1 MIDEL
6 GASLDHTAAIVA
18 AVPEDQYANPTPCPE
33 FDVRALMNHLVAGNL
48 LFATAARGEPL
59 DMTVFEQDHLGDD
72 AAAAYRASADRA
84 LESWRR
90 PGVME
95 EQLPFGG
102 MPGHAVIQLHVTEEL
117 VHGWDLAFSTGGDT
131 SMDPRLAEMALE
143 GMQQVPEEMLRSG
156 TAFGEAVAVDPDA
169 PAHLRLV
176 AFLGRDPAASPT

>member
-6 GASLDHTAAIVA
+6 EAAFDHTAAIVA
-18 AVPEDQYANPTPCPE
+18 SVPEDRYAAATPCPD

-72 AAAAYRASADRA
+72 ASAAYRASADRA

-102 MPGHAVIQLHVTEEL
+102 MQGSAVIQLHLTEEL

-131 SMDPRLAEMALE
+131 TMDPRLAEIALA
-143 GMQQVPEEMLRSG
+143 GMQQVPAEMLRSG
-156 TAFGEAVAVDPDA
+156 TAFGEAVAVDSDA
-169 PAHLRLV
+169 PVHVRLV
-176 AFLGRDPAASPT
+176 AFLGRDPAAPPA